1 MKLRFVTIDLWAPS
15 LELTL
20 SGSPVVIG
28 SGEHADL
35 RLDNRWTSAWHC
47 EIAHA
52 QDALI
57 VRDLGSE
64 HGTFVNGQLVERAPL
79 ETGDSLTVGIRT
91 FRVTFRRS
99 RRAVPKS
106 EPTLDH
112 VASSD
117 SLRSANSSS
126 PVV

>member
-1 MKLRFVTIDLWAPS
+1 MKVRLVTIDLWAPS

-20 SGSPVVIG
+20 RGSPLVIG
-28 SGEHADL
+28 SGDHADL
-35 RLDNRWTSAWHC
+35 RLDDRWTSAWHC

-52 QDALI
+52 ENTLT

-64 HGTFVNGQLVERAPL
+64 HGTYVNGKLVESAPL

-91 FRVTFRRS
+91 FRVTY
-99 RRAVPKS
+99 RRARRVVPRT
-106 EPTLDH
+106 EPNFNH
-112 VASSD
+112 VASSGR
-117 SLRSANSSS
+117 LGATNPAS